1 MPDTDLTAR
10 DLLDNA
16 VRLGL
21 ITQSQANAVL
31 VDAPDGSLKSVE
43 SLLSRRN
50 LLTSWQ
56 LDRLRKG
63 DSQGFFYGG
72 HRVLFHIAEGT
83 FARVYRGVRQPGN
96 QPIAIKVLRQ
106 RFVADRGA
114 IERFRKEAEAGLK
127 LIHPNIVQ
135 VYDYGEEQGRH
146 YMTMEFVEGANLREF
161 LRRRVRLPYQEALPM
176 MIGLAQG
183 LKYSLEQGVTHRDLK
198 ATNILISTN
207 RQAKLVD
214 FGLAEIED
222 EKKVERTHS
231 QRTVDY
237 SALER
242 TCGSPKGDPRSDIFF
257 LGCVYY
263 QMLTGQA
270 PMSEVESD
278 DPIRK
283 MMKRSFGAITPISE
297 HRHAPPPELAA
308 IIEKMMKVDLKQRY
322 QSMAE
327 VLADLEA
334 FAARIGGTAPVET
347 RTSKPS
353 RTGGDFEDFDFDNLR
368 PDQIFLPPG
377 SNIPSDPEPEL
388 QPQPGGL
395 TSASPM
401 FPRSS
406 TTEPSHSDAGST
418 GSFDIEDQSALQ
430 DEPGMDQ
437 GPSLF
442 DDDDDQDGPTHEED
456 PSSAGGEF
464 VAFVQ
469 PELFC
474 VERQEEV
481 REVFRK
487 SFDKRGLRVFLFSD
501 LDLAM
506 ERYRE
511 HPTDF
516 ILFDADG
523 FGSGAI
529 ESFRKL
535 RNLAKQ
541 LGRKPRIVLLLG
553 PKQAPL
559 RSSIPENDRLVVLV
573 KPLKM
578 KEITQAVEDQLARSG
593 QSLSS

>member
-1 MPDTDLTAR
+1 MPDLDLTAQ

-21 ITQSQANAVL
+21 ITQSQANDVL

-43 SLLSRRN
+43 SQLSRRN

-83 FARVYRGVRQPGN
+83 FARVYRGVRQYGN

-106 RFVADRGA
+106 RFAADRTA
-114 IERFRKEAEAGLK
+114 IDRFRKEAEAGLK
-127 LIHPNIVQ
+127 LIHPNVVRI
-135 VYDYGEEQGRH
+135 YDYGEDQGRH
-146 YMTMEFVEGANLREF
+146 FMTMEFVEGANLREF

-198 ATNILISTN
+198 ATNILISTS

-222 EKKVERTHS
+222 DKKVERTHS

-257 LGCVYY
+257 LGCVFY

-270 PMSEVESD
+270 AMSEVESN

-283 MMKRSFGAITPISE
+283 MMKRSFGAITPIAE
-297 HRHAPPPELAA
+297 HRHAPPPDLAA

-327 VLADLEA
+327 VAADLEA
-334 FAARIGGTAPVET
+334 FAARIGGAAPVQT
-347 RTSKPS
+347 RTVKPAA
-353 RTGGDFEDFDFDNLR
+353 TGDFDDIDFDNLR
-368 PDQIFLPPG
+368 HDQIFLPPG
-377 SNIPSDPEPEL
+377 SITTPEPDPAPL
-388 QPQPGGL
+388 ATPSPSSSKAAL
-395 TSASPM
+395 SAHTEVSNPATVSTDSFTRLEVPSP
-401 FPRSS
+401 PDDSRS
-406 TTEPSHSDAGST
+406 
-418 GSFDIEDQSALQ
+418 DQESV
-430 DEPGMDQ
+430 P
-437 GPSLF
+437 F
-442 DDDDDQDGPTHEED
+442 DDEDDDQDIPAHEDD
-456 PSSAGGEF
+456 PSSMGGEF

-474 VERQEEV
+474 VERQEEI

-487 SFDKRGLRVFLFSD
+487 SFDKRGLRVFLFGD

-506 ERYRE
+506 ERYKE
-511 HPTDF
+511 HPTNF

-523 FGSGAI
+523 FGPGAI

-541 LGRKPRIVLLLG
+541 LGRKPRIVLMLG

-573 KPLKM
+573 KPLRM
-578 KEITQAVEDQLARSG
+578 KDITQAVEDQLARSG